1 MTALLTPD
9 ELSPTQAEMLAC
21 GEFHVDGSMR
31 PAGIEAAAALECKG
45 FATSTIGGD
54 SQYTA
59 INYTVTESG
68 KDALIAYVKAQ
79 AAKLAKV
86 RESLSAIPGICER
99 LAHVTKGV
107 GEAGCI
113 DIAHEAEASLR
124 ALHRDVTAILEN
136 QS

>member
-1 MTALLTPD
+1 MTELLTPD

-86 RESLSAIPGICER
+86 RKLRDYYDAETKRDYTNEYKI
-99 LAHVTKGV
+99 LARKFSN
-107 GEAGCI
+107 
-113 DIAHEAEASLR
+113 DL
-124 ALHRDVTAILEN
+124 TAILEERT
-136 QS
+136 S